1 MELIGT
7 VARLQVQTA
16 PLKPRPPGS
25 GRYDPAPLRE
35 VLSLTVGPAG
45 CLGDDGVMDVHNSAH
60 PLSRNVRG
68 VNGLSVL
75 PVSHYSEM
83 RRRYGDHLVDGA
95 AGENVLLDAG
105 ARRLSAQDLQG
116 ELVLETAGGT
126 VLLTDVM
133 AAPPCL
139 EFSRFCAGREPGDDS
154 DDGDEVMEALDHL
167 DKGTRGFYFRVHGT
181 GTIAPGARLLRP

>member
-7 VARLQVQTA
+7 VVRLQVQTA

-35 VLSLTVGPAG
+35 VRSLRIGPDG
-45 CLGDDGVMDVHNSAH
+45 CIGDGDLLDVHNSAH

-68 VNGLSVL
+68 VNGISVL
-75 PVSHYSEM
+75 PASHYAQM
-83 RRRYGDHLVDGA
+83 RQRYGDHLVDGA
-95 AGENVLLDAG
+95 AGENVLLDTGDRPLVAH
-105 ARRLSAQDLQG
+105 DLQG
-116 ELVLETAGGT
+116 ELLLEAAGGT
-126 VLLTDVM
+126 VSLTDVM

-154 DDGDEVMEALDHL
+154 DEVMAALDHL
-167 DKGTRGFYFRVHGT
+167 DRGTRGFYFRVAGA
-181 GTIAPGARLLRP
+181 GTITPGARLLRP